1 MKHAQLLGEGAAVQ
15 IEVVGQLL
23 PVEWD
28 LELQT
33 AAAGGLCGKV
43 GQQTAPHGLGGGAE
57 DALRKAQ
64 VFAHGHRE
72 QVAQQLFVHRAGR
85 TAGKGGNVYEQHFAF
100 LGGHGVHH
108 HHVAAQRVGLG
119 KGLPGRNAA
128 QDALTAPQVEIF
140 DVDGAAQHHAQ
151 SMHWKFVWVKAGL
164 ASLTTN
170 ATTYHSQPAYRI
182 NLLALGSKRA
192 DFFFKMRDTLT
203 CVIGEKLEPRYF
215 RKGAEEGKRYTVDEA
230 WFSYKDGLCL
240 VNQKRTYRDGAFDES
255 EASDSRCIYDM
266 LSILAQARSY
276 DPADYK
282 VGDKIKFPMATG
294 RKVEEQTLI
303 YRGKENVKAENGVTY
318 RCLIFSLVEYD
329 KKGKEKEVITFFV
342 TDDLNHL
349 PVRLDLFL
357 NFGSAKAFLN
367 NVTGN
372 RHPLTSIVK

>member
-1 MKHAQLLGEGAAVQ
+1 MKTRKRKIG
-15 IEVVGQLL
+15 IEII
-23 PVEWD
+23 
-28 LELQT
+28 
-33 AAAGGLCGKV
+33 
-43 GQQTAPHGLGGGAE
+43 
-57 DALRKAQ
+57 
-64 VFAHGHRE
+64 
-72 QVAQQLFVHRAGR
+72 R
-85 TAGKGGNVYEQHFAF
+85 TAVVDARCNLIIGLVALLTGIFALPASAQCEAKNDAF
-100 LGGHGVHH
+100 QSGE
-108 HHVAAQRVGLG
+108 HVMYDLYF
-119 KGLPGRNAA
+119 N
-128 QDALTAPQVEIF
+128 
-140 DVDGAAQHHAQ
+140 
-151 SMHWKFVWVKAGL
+151 WKFVWVKAGL

-303 YRGKENVKAENGVTY
+303 YRGK
-318 RCLIFSLVEYD
+318 
-329 KKGKEKEVITFFV
+329 
-342 TDDLNHL
+342 
-349 PVRLDLFL
+349 
-357 NFGSAKAFLN
+357 
-367 NVTGN
+367 
-372 RHPLTSIVK
+372 

>member
-1 MKHAQLLGEGAAVQ
+1 MTGAFALPASAQCEAKNDAFQTGEHVMY
-15 IEVVGQLL
+15 
-23 PVEWD
+23 D
-28 LELQT
+28 LY
-33 AAAGGLCGKV
+33 
-43 GQQTAPHGLGGGAE
+43 
-57 DALRKAQ
+57 
-64 VFAHGHRE
+64 F
-72 QVAQQLFVHRAGR
+72 
-85 TAGKGGNVYEQHFAF
+85 N
-100 LGGHGVHH
+100 
-108 HHVAAQRVGLG
+108 
-119 KGLPGRNAA
+119 
-128 QDALTAPQVEIF
+128 
-140 DVDGAAQHHAQ
+140 
-151 SMHWKFVWVKAGL
+151 WKFVWVKAGL

-170 ATTYHSQPAYRI
+170 ATTYHSEPAFRI

-230 WFSYKDGLCL
+230 WFSYKVGLCF
-240 VNQKRTYRDGAFDES
+240 VNQKRTYRDGNFDEAV
-255 EASDSRCIYDM
+255 ASDSRCIYDM

-282 VGDKIKFPMATG
+282 IGDKIKFPMATG

-303 YRGKENVKAENGVTY
+303 YRGKENVKAENGTTY

-329 KKGKEKEVITFFV
+329 KKGKEKEVITFFI

-349 PVRLDLFL
+349 PVRLDLYL

-367 NVTGN
+367 DVRGN

>member
-1 MKHAQLLGEGAAVQ
+1 MCSASGAS
-15 IEVVGQLL
+15 
-23 PVEWD
+23 
-28 LELQT
+28 
-33 AAAGGLCGKV
+33 
-43 GQQTAPHGLGGGAE
+43 
-57 DALRKAQ
+57 
-64 VFAHGHRE
+64 F
-72 QVAQQLFVHRAGR
+72 
-85 TAGKGGNVYEQHFAF
+85 
-100 LGGHGVHH
+100 
-108 HHVAAQRVGLG
+108 
-119 KGLPGRNAA
+119 
-128 QDALTAPQVEIF
+128 
-140 DVDGAAQHHAQ
+140 
-151 SMHWKFVWVKAGL
+151 
-164 ASLTTN
+164 
-170 ATTYHSQPAYRI
+170 
-182 NLLALGSKRA
+182 SKRA

>member
-1 MKHAQLLGEGAAVQ
+1 MKTKGKIIIVMSGVADNLRRTFTIGFILLLLGGIA
-15 IEVVGQLL
+15 L
-23 PVEWD
+23 PANAQCEAKNDAFQSGEHVMYD
-28 LELQT
+28 LY
-33 AAAGGLCGKV
+33 
-43 GQQTAPHGLGGGAE
+43 
-57 DALRKAQ
+57 
-64 VFAHGHRE
+64 F
-72 QVAQQLFVHRAGR
+72 
-85 TAGKGGNVYEQHFAF
+85 N
-100 LGGHGVHH
+100 
-108 HHVAAQRVGLG
+108 
-119 KGLPGRNAA
+119 
-128 QDALTAPQVEIF
+128 
-140 DVDGAAQHHAQ
+140 
-151 SMHWKFVWVKAGL
+151 WKFVWVKAGL

-170 ATTYHSQPAYRI
+170 ATTYHSKPAFRI

-203 CVIGEKLEPRYF
+203 CVMGEKLEPRYF

-230 WFSYKDGLCL
+230 WFSYKDGLCFA
-240 VNQKRTYRDGAFDES
+240 NQKRSFPRTGEVFEDET
-255 EASDSRCIYDM
+255 SDSRCIYDM
-266 LSILAQARSY
+266 LTILAQARSY

-342 TDDLNHL
+342 SDDKNHL

-367 NVTGN
+367 DVTGN
-372 RHPLTSIVK
+372 RYPMTSIVK